1 MFNDDVK
8 SNIFPIDWE
17 KESNNLGLNT
27 GQNTNILPFSSG
39 QVTEQVAYSQIAGI
53 YKGLL
58 DTYGIPLQHAEKEVK
73 KRLGNGTEQAPYGE
87 WVNLGDYLLS
97 EPERR
102 GQKED
107 EVQKEEIFER
117 YALFKGDRPAIL
129 VSQSGIGKSTL
140 LMQEAILWAHGK
152 GILMTPAREKNLRT
166 LILGNEEHK
175 SDYLDIVP
183 GVAHYARETHGIEIR
198 RDYLGEM
205 VIIPPAVGI
214 SGDRCIAYLEK
225 LIDKSFDEGKPI
237 DIVCINPVLSFLG
250 GNASDQEV
258 VSKFLRQGLD
268 ELVKRPGKEVAA
280 LLIHHTAKPLR
291 DGGKRPLH
299 EAQYDVFGS
308 VEFANGCRSII
319 SIVRHPKAE
328 RGVFRAIAA
337 KRDFG
342 WREEKEEGS
351 WTVTNEKIIAHAPNI
366 VATIEGGNLTAE
378 TRLRY
383 WRELEGEELEAL
395 EANQEKQTKD
405 EREAEAI
412 ERYTDTIAEYF
423 EPGIV
428 MSHRELETKCRSVL
442 EIKAGKQKDTVRKIV
457 KRLGERYGIAHENK
471 GRGRFFYLGREEDLK
486 AYFAEMKAR
495 ESEEKERLKASKAK
509 KPSRRKKTGKKGSTE
524 GLN

>member
-1 MFNDDVK
+1 MNNDDV
-8 SNIFPIDWE
+8 
-17 KESNNLGLNT
+17 ESNNFAVNWAQESKNSGLDT
-27 GQNTNILPFSSG
+27 GQNTNILPFPNAQG
-39 QVTEQVAYSQIAGI
+39 TEQAAYSKIADI
-53 YKGLL
+53 YQGLL
-58 DTYGIPLQHAEKEVK
+58 DTYGIPLNYAEKEVK
-73 KRLGNGTEQAPYGE
+73 KRLGNETEQAPYGE

-97 EPERR
+97 EPEIR
-102 GQKED
+102 GQKID

-140 LMQEAILWAHGK
+140 LMQESVLWAYGK
-152 GILMTPAREKNLRT
+152 GVLMTPARGKNLRT

-183 GVAHYARETHGIEIR
+183 GVAHYARETHGIEIK

-205 VIIPPAVGI
+205 VRIPPAVGI

-319 SIVRHPKAE
+319 SIVKHPKAE
-328 RGVFRAIAA
+328 KGVYRAIAA

-342 WREEKEEGS
+342 WKEEKEEGG
-351 WTVTNEKIIAHAPNI
+351 WEVTNEKIIAHAPNI

-395 EANQEKQTKD
+395 KANQERQTKA
-405 EREAEAI
+405 ELKAEAI
-412 ERYTDTIAEYF
+412 ERHTDTIAEYF
-423 EPGIV
+423 KPGIV
-428 MSHRELETKCRSVL
+428 MSHQELETKCRSVL
-442 EIKAGKQKDTVRKIV
+442 GIDTGKQRETVQAIV
-457 KRLGERYGIAHENK
+457 RRLRDRYGIAHENK
-471 GRGRFFYLGREEDLK
+471 AGDRLFYLGRKGDLE
-486 AYFAEMKAR
+486 AYCAERKAR
-495 ESEEKERLKASKAK
+495 AREEKESLKASKAK